1 MRWLSRSKN
10 AIDDLQV
17 KLDDI
22 GPLRSYLYA
31 SDRKIDSLM
40 AQIEGSRDVSL
51 DLKATLKVIEVA
63 RHSEPAEVTRE
74 RKISLVERYLRVNDS
89 VAKPF
94 EGNRWVAD
102 TREIHWGR
110 IGYGRGQE
118 AAVGVFG
125 DDENMLLL
133 GGSTKHLL
141 SATEAAALPVAGP
154 ASSEPQEVFELA
166 RDVLSSMDR
175 HDEWATT
182 KLDDWAGGAMLQR
195 LIGQPESEW
204 RSADG
209 GLGLPLLT
217 VTFLA
222 RIYQSLHPN
231 ETWLPSQIRLASPL
245 YVYLA

>member
-94 EGNRWVAD
+94 EGNRWIAD

-133 GGSTKHLL
+133 
-141 SATEAAALPVAGP
+141 ALA
-154 ASSEPQEVFELA
+154 LA
-166 RDVLSSMDR
+166 F
-175 HDEWATT
+175 HC
-182 KLDDWAGGAMLQR
+182 
-195 LIGQPESEW
+195 
-204 RSADG
+204 
-209 GLGLPLLT
+209 
-217 VTFLA
+217 
-222 RIYQSLHPN
+222 
-231 ETWLPSQIRLASPL
+231 
-245 YVYLA
+245 

>member
-1 MRWLSRSKN
+1 
-10 AIDDLQV
+10 
-17 KLDDI
+17 
-22 GPLRSYLYA
+22 
-31 SDRKIDSLM
+31 
-40 AQIEGSRDVSL
+40 
-51 DLKATLKVIEVA
+51 
-63 RHSEPAEVTRE
+63 
-74 RKISLVERYLRVNDS
+74 
-89 VAKPF
+89 
-94 EGNRWVAD
+94 
-102 TREIHWGR
+102 
-110 IGYGRGQE
+110 
-118 AAVGVFG
+118 
-125 DDENMLLL
+125 
-133 GGSTKHLL
+133 
-141 SATEAAALPVAGP
+141 
-154 ASSEPQEVFELA
+154 
-166 RDVLSSMDR
+166 MDR